1 MMESTSEG
9 AVDQYVSAMKCDR
22 IVTDR
27 WPRDNCRDRA
37 ILPRGAGPTARKAT
51 LGFAKLLARAGP
63 VSLDCLMLNGFKAVV
78 YKEFIQVRRDPA
90 TKFVFVIPVIQLI
103 LFGYAIDTEVRDVPT
118 VVFNSD
124 RRAASREFLARFE
137 STDVFQFVEEASD
150 SASVREAIVAG
161 RAKVGLIIPP
171 KFSEDRLNGRPA
183 QVQVLIDGSDNTVA
197 NQALSAA
204 NGIAVDVAIQAA
216 DARSLAPR
224 QIDLRPRVLFN
235 ENMETSNFFVPGL
248 VGIILQ
254 LTTVFLTAFS
264 IVRERERGTMEQLMV
279 TPVSRWA
286 LVLGKVIPFA
296 LIGSVVTLLVL
307 TLMVYVF
314 HVPIVGA
321 KFVLLSLS
329 ALFLIPSLGLGILIS
344 TMANNQAEASQLG
357 MLIMLPSIL
366 LSGFVFPR
374 AQMPL
379 PIYAISCLVPVT
391 YYIEILRGVILR
403 GTQFHQLWFP
413 TLVLAV
419 FALVI
424 FTAATLRFQ
433 KRIA

>member
-1 MMESTSEG
+1 
-9 AVDQYVSAMKCDR
+9 
-22 IVTDR
+22 
-27 WPRDNCRDRA
+27 
-37 ILPRGAGPTARKAT
+37 
-51 LGFAKLLARAGP
+51 
-63 VSLDCLMLNGFKAVV
+63 MLNGFKAVV

-124 RRAASREFLARFE
+124 RREASREFLARF
-137 STDVFQFVEEASD
+137 SSSDVFQFTEEAAD
-150 SASVREAIVAG
+150 ATGVREAIVAG

-197 NQALSAA
+197 NQALAAA
-204 NGIAVDVAIQAA
+204 NGIAVDVAIQAQ
-216 DARSLAPR
+216 DAMTLVPQR
-224 QIDLRPRVLFN
+224 IDLRPRVLFN

-307 TLMVYVF
+307 TLMVFVF
-314 HVPIVGA
+314 GVPIVGS

-329 ALFLIPSLGLGILIS
+329 ALFLVPSLGLGILIS
-344 TMANNQAEASQLG
+344 TLANNQAEASQIG

-379 PIYAISCLVPVT
+379 PIYALSCLVPVT

-403 GTQFHQLWFP
+403 GTQFQQLWFP
-413 TLVLAV
+413 TAVLGFFAV
-419 FALVI
+419 VI

>member
-1 MMESTSEG
+1 
-9 AVDQYVSAMKCDR
+9 
-22 IVTDR
+22 
-27 WPRDNCRDRA
+27 
-37 ILPRGAGPTARKAT
+37 
-51 LGFAKLLARAGP
+51 
-63 VSLDCLMLNGFKAVV
+63 MLNGFKAVV

-118 VVFNSD
+118 VVFNAD
-124 RRAASREFLARFE
+124 RRAASREFLARFD
-137 STDVFQFVEEASD
+137 STDVFNITEDAVDA
-150 SASVREAIVAG
+150 AGVRDAIVAG
-161 RAKVGLIIPP
+161 RAKVGIVIPP

-183 QVQVLIDGSDNTVA
+183 QVQVLIDGSDNTIA
-197 NQALSAA
+197 SQALAAA
-204 NGIAVDVAIQAA
+204 NGLAVDAAI
-216 DARSLAPR
+216 RSTDSMDAPR
-224 QIDLRPRVLFN
+224 QAIDLRPKVLFN

-307 TLMVYVF
+307 TLMVFVF
-314 HVPIVGA
+314 GVPIVGS
-321 KFVLLSLS
+321 KLLLLSLS
-329 ALFLIPSLGLGILIS
+329 ALFLVPSLGLGILIS
-344 TMANNQAEASQLG
+344 TLAGNQAEASQLG

-379 PIYAISCLVPVT
+379 PIYGLSCLVPVT

-403 GTQFHQLWFP
+403 GAQFHQLWYP
-413 TLVLAV
+413 TAMLAI
-419 FALVI
+419 FAVVI

>member
-1 MMESTSEG
+1 
-9 AVDQYVSAMKCDR
+9 
-22 IVTDR
+22 
-27 WPRDNCRDRA
+27 
-37 ILPRGAGPTARKAT
+37 
-51 LGFAKLLARAGP
+51 
-63 VSLDCLMLNGFKAVV
+63 MLNGFKAVV

-103 LFGYAIDTEVRDVPT
+103 LFGYAIDTDVRNVPT

-124 RRAASREFLARFE
+124 RRAASREFIARFD
-137 STDVFQFVEEASD
+137 STDMFQITEEATD
-150 SASVREAIVAG
+150 AAGVREAIVAG
-161 RAKVGLIIPP
+161 RAKVGILIPP

-183 QVQVLIDGSDNTVA
+183 QVQVLIDGSDNTTA
-197 NQALSAA
+197 SQALAAA
-204 NGIAVDVAIQAA
+204 NGLAVDVAMHAA
-216 DARSLAPR
+216 DAMNPTAPP
-224 QIDLRPRVLFN
+224 IDLRPRVLFN

-286 LVLGKVIPFA
+286 FVLGKVIPFA
-296 LIGSVVTLLVL
+296 VIGSVVTLLVL
-307 TLMVYVF
+307 TLMVFVF
-314 HVPIVGA
+314 GVPIVGS

-329 ALFLIPSLGLGILIS
+329 ALFLVPSLGLGILIS
-344 TMANNQAEASQLG
+344 TLANNQAEASQIG

-379 PIYAISCLVPVT
+379 PIYLISCLVPVT

-403 GTQFHQLWFP
+403 GTQFHQLWYP
-413 TLVLAV
+413 TLVLAI
-419 FALVI
+419 FAVVI
-424 FTAATLRFQ
+424 FTAATFRFQ